1 MNNNEPL
8 VLGKIKKGKTGKPLV
23 VLIVFLFV
31 GAIIF
36 FLPTVGEYFGT
47 YNIIDLIKNGQI
59 IDFFI
64 NHDNYKDDMVV
75 ITTTTTTNKTI
86 NNDAKIINSKTILE
100 YNNFTLYDFN
110 LSKDSITYKVK
121 TSNTLSLDA
130 SNYYLILEKDN
141 KKLYTIKLI
150 GEVNGELINTFKFNI
165 PLDDVIEVKGYI
177 KVINDNE
184 YPDFVL
190 SSDET
195 GMASLICSKDMDTYE
210 YMFNNNLLMNIKQ
223 TYIYNEEDSDEY
235 YKQYEGYTL
244 IMDRININGGTSS
257 LEETFD
263 GFIFKTDIDFNMFQ
277 EKINANYYSIN
288 TKSNKINFE
297 MKAKGYDC
305 K

>member
-263 GFIFKTDIDFNMFQ
+263 GFIFKTDIDLNMFQ